1 MRTFFYASLVLAV
14 CLFAA
19 YSAHAAQLR
28 VPATVAANSEVSIPT
43 SGNGHAT
50 FYLVGPGHVAK
61 REVQLGS
68 EIKIN
73 ADELRNAGRYVVILS
88 SGDHSDSGA
97 FYVTAAVPAALSFL
111 DHPSR
116 VPVAENNAISAVA
129 FVLDKFHNVVLSPQT
144 VNFRLTVKEAPPV
157 LRSVTSRN
165 GVAWTLVNS
174 SRKEGAAHFDASLG
188 DTTVDRVV
196 QQVASDPCN
205 LRIKAQPT
213 PKGVLVET
221 DPVRDCS
228 GNTVPDGTIVSFT
241 AIGPDGKSTVDA
253 PIKRGVAR
261 TIIPI
266 RQGATI
272 SVASGVVIGN
282 EIHVGG
288 GGE

>member
-1 MRTFFYASLVLAV
+1 MRTFFKIGLFFAT
-14 CLFAA
+14 CWFAA
-19 YSAHAAQLR
+19 YSAHGAELQL
-28 VPATVAANSEVSIPT
+28 PSTVVANSAVSIPAGG
-43 SGNGHAT
+43 SGQAT
-50 FYLVGPGHVAK
+50 LYLLGPGHVAK
-61 REVQLGS
+61 RQVQLGS
-68 EIKIN
+68 QIKIN
-73 ADELRNAGRYVVILS
+73 PEEVRDAGRYLVILR
-88 SGDHSDSGA
+88 SGDHDDSGA
-97 FYVTAAVPAALSFL
+97 FYVVAAGPAALSFL

-116 VPVAENNAISAVA
+116 VPVAENDAISAVA
-129 FVLDKFHNVVLSPQT
+129 FVLDKFHNVVLAPQT
-144 VNFRLTVKEAPPV
+144 VNFRLTVKDAPPL

-165 GVAWTLVNS
+165 GVAWALLNS

-188 DTTVDRVV
+188 DIRVERVV

-228 GNTVPDGTIVSFT
+228 GNALPDGTIVSFT
-241 AIGPDGKSTVDA
+241 AIGPDGKSSIDA

-261 TIIPI
+261 TVIPVPH
-266 RQGATI
+266 GATI

-288 GGE
+288 GGK

>member
-1 MRTFFYASLVLAV
+1 MRTFFYIGLLLGV

-19 YSAHAAQLR
+19 YSAHGAQLR
-28 VPATVAANSEVSIPT
+28 VPENVVANTAVSIST
-43 SGNGHAT
+43 GGSGNAT
-50 FYLVGPGHVAK
+50 FYLIGPGHVVK
-61 REVQLGS
+61 RQVQLGS
-68 EIKIN
+68 EIKISPEEVR
-73 ADELRNAGRYVVILS
+73 DAGRYVALLS
-88 SGDHSDSGA
+88 SGDSA
-97 FYVTAAVPAALSFL
+97 TFYVVAGTPAALGFL

-129 FVLDKFHNVVLSPQT
+129 FVMDKFHNVVLTPQT
-144 VNFRLTVKEAPPV
+144 VTFQLTVKDAPPLV
-157 LRSVTSRN
+157 RSVTSRN

-174 SRKEGAAHFDASLG
+174 TRKEGAAHFDASLG
-188 DTTVDRVV
+188 PVKVERVV
-196 QQVASDPCN
+196 QEVANDACN

-228 GNTVPDGTIVSFT
+228 GNALPDGTIVSFT

-261 TIIPI
+261 TVIPI
-266 RQGATI
+266 QHGATI

-288 GGE
+288 GGK